1 MKPLAIKNSWVLVT
15 GASTGLGRAS
25 ALRLAASYQ
34 AKPLIVGRR
43 LDNLRE
49 LQTEI
54 DERFNV
60 PCEIIVAD
68 QREIE
73 GREKIA
79 AKVAELQVTAA
90 LLVAG
95 MTSVGS
101 FDAGRADTYAEV
113 IETNILGFTDL
124 LARLIAIFREQPF
137 ESSVIAVSSL
147 AGETSVPFQAVYG
160 ASKAYVSTLMRA
172 LSVELAGTGVSVG
185 SFAPGGIDTD
195 MAALSDLKWGRLGL
209 MDVDRCAAHAVHAL
223 VYRQS
228 FAIPGM
234 GNQLTYLASRVLPRS
249 LVNRIAALPY
259 RRPSLPAL
267 ALSPPATNTVA
278 ESAPSN
284 QRESHSPGYQTGF
297 PGRGED
303 HRIAG
308 GGGWFTK

>member
-137 ESSVIAVSSL
+137 ESSVIAVALLQRLAAVRGRLSL
-147 AGETSVPFQAVYG
+147 CADQAAAAKWWLSMPMASVSAEGPMP
-160 ASKAYVSTLMRA
+160 KA
-172 LSVELAGTGVSVG
+172 LSTRRTSPLM
-185 SFAPGGIDTD
+185 PGCRHQ
-195 MAALSDLKWGRLGL
+195 GRACPL
-209 MDVDRCAAHAVHAL
+209 
-223 VYRQS
+223 
-228 FAIPGM
+228 
-234 GNQLTYLASRVLPRS
+234 
-249 LVNRIAALPY
+249 
-259 RRPSLPAL
+259 RRARMTSNPLI
-267 ALSPPATNTVA
+267 VA
-278 ESAPSN
+278 
-284 QRESHSPGYQTGF
+284 
-297 PGRGED
+297 
-303 HRIAG
+303 
-308 GGGWFTK
+308 

>member
-1 MKPLAIKNSWVLVT
+1 MKPLAIKNSRVLVT

-147 AGETSVPFQAVYG
+147 EGETSVPFQAVYG

-259 RRPSLPAL
+259 RRP
-267 ALSPPATNTVA
+267 
-278 ESAPSN
+278 
-284 QRESHSPGYQTGF
+284 
-297 PGRGED
+297 
-303 HRIAG
+303 
-308 GGGWFTK
+308 

>member
-195 MAALSDLKWGRLGL
+195 MAALSDL
-209 MDVDRCAAHAVHAL
+209 
-223 VYRQS
+223 
-228 FAIPGM
+228 
-234 GNQLTYLASRVLPRS
+234 
-249 LVNRIAALPY
+249 
-259 RRPSLPAL
+259 
-267 ALSPPATNTVA
+267 
-278 ESAPSN
+278 AP
-284 QRESHSPGYQTGF
+284 
-297 PGRGED
+297 
-303 HRIAG
+303 
-308 GGGWFTK
+308 

>member
-137 ESSVIAVSSL
+137 ESSVIGLSALLGHGYTVDNR
-147 AGETSVPFQAVYG
+147 AQPEMATFGVFRRRVPPIAMQNRRLPLDHWGQV
-160 ASKAYVSTLMRA
+160 VVR
-172 LSVELAGTGVSVG
+172 
-185 SFAPGGIDTD
+185 
-195 MAALSDLKWGRLGL
+195 SDFR
-209 MDVDRCAAHAVHAL
+209 
-223 VYRQS
+223 
-228 FAIPGM
+228 
-234 GNQLTYLASRVLPRS
+234 
-249 LVNRIAALPY
+249 
-259 RRPSLPAL
+259 
-267 ALSPPATNTVA
+267 
-278 ESAPSN
+278 
-284 QRESHSPGYQTGF
+284 
-297 PGRGED
+297 
-303 HRIAG
+303 
-308 GGGWFTK
+308 

>member
-90 LLVAG
+90 LLV
-95 MTSVGS
+95 
-101 FDAGRADTYAEV
+101 GRAAER
-113 IETNILGFTDL
+113 N
-124 LARLIAIFREQPF
+124 RK
-137 ESSVIAVSSL
+137 VS
-147 AGETSVPFQAVYG
+147 
-160 ASKAYVSTLMRA
+160 
-172 LSVELAGTGVSVG
+172 
-185 SFAPGGIDTD
+185 
-195 MAALSDLKWGRLGL
+195 
-209 MDVDRCAAHAVHAL
+209 
-223 VYRQS
+223 
-228 FAIPGM
+228 
-234 GNQLTYLASRVLPRS
+234 
-249 LVNRIAALPY
+249 
-259 RRPSLPAL
+259 
-267 ALSPPATNTVA
+267 
-278 ESAPSN
+278 
-284 QRESHSPGYQTGF
+284 
-297 PGRGED
+297 
-303 HRIAG
+303 
-308 GGGWFTK
+308 